1 MHTYKSQASAWTRQ
15 PKRAGV
21 GSSIK
26 AAESGNCNLIDSWT
40 WFPDAENGRLG
51 PNVWGNPKLA
61 QALSKGGWNPWRSG
75 GYLTGFT
82 WRAAQLR
89 GPRPER
95 RNRGTGTGQPIFW
108 KLPFLAPLLSTMPPA
123 CPSSN
128 LAPQTCVWPDKKG
141 GPGLEFAIAE
151 AVLQWFAWLMSDV
164 VNPAQPSATQ
174 RLPLSAASQLC
185 GTQGEG
191 LIRRAV
197 AL

>member
-1 MHTYKSQASAWTRQ
+1 MHSYKSQAPAWTRQ

-108 KLPFLAPLLSTMPPA
+108 KLPFLAPLSFHHVPPHTPVRPPTWLLKPA
-123 CPSSN
+123 SG
-128 LAPQTCVWPDKKG
+128 LTKKG
-141 GPGLEFAIAE
+141 GLAWNLPSPRLCFNGL
-151 AVLQWFAWLMSDV
+151 
-164 VNPAQPSATQ
+164 
-174 RLPLSAASQLC
+174 R
-185 GTQGEG
+185 G
-191 LIRRAV
+191 
-197 AL
+197 